1 LTTNLFNELRITIT
15 NNILLKG
22 HNYFLVQMQRDLSGE
37 ILKDISAFE
46 DKLLEEIFELK
57 KAKEELKLE
66 EEKEKAELQ
75 SLQEKEVQLRDLS
88 TQFSRF
94 TIK

>member
-1 LTTNLFNELRITIT
+1 
-15 NNILLKG
+15 
-22 HNYFLVQMQRDLSGE
+22 MQRDLSGE
-37 ILKDISAFE
+37 VLKDISAFE

-66 EEKEKAELQ
+66 EENEKAELANF
-75 SLQEKEVQLRDLS
+75 QEKEVQLRDLS